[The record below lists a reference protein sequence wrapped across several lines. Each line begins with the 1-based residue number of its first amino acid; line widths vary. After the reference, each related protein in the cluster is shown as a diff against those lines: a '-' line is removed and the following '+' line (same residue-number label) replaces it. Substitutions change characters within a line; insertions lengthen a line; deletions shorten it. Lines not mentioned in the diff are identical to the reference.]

1 MVLSPSAVID
11 MINGRWRSQILYA
24 GVELGVF
31 ERLPDNTARNAESI
45 AREIGA
51 DPALLYRLLRALSS
65 INLLREDSDGR
76 FSITDGGQL
85 LRSDHPHSLR
95 AMALL
100 EERPVHYAN
109 WRHLPAMI
117 RSGVQDSFR
126 QEFGMTMFEYLSQD
140 PRYAADEEC
149 QRILSVVRKVAKP
162 TSTLMSCE
170 WIVPG
175 SDESHFAK
183 IVDIAMLCLSSGRQR
198 TVDEFAKL
206 LSSTGWAMES
216 MRQLKGSPL
225 AILKAAA
232 C

>member
-1 MVLSPSAVID
+1 MAAMVLSASAVID

-31 ERLPDNTARNAESI
+31 ERLSDNAARNAESI

-100 EERPVHYAN
+100 EEGPVTTRIGA
-109 WRHLPAMI
+109 I
-117 RSGVQDSFR
+117 CR
-126 QEFGMTMFEYLSQD
+126 Q
-140 PRYAADEEC
+140 
-149 QRILSVVRKVAKP
+149 
-162 TSTLMSCE
+162 
-170 WIVPG
+170 
-175 SDESHFAK
+175 
-183 IVDIAMLCLSSGRQR
+183 
-198 TVDEFAKL
+198 
-206 LSSTGWAMES
+206 
-216 MRQLKGSPL
+216 
-225 AILKAAA
+225 
-232 C
+232 